1 MSFPWVEVI
10 SGSAAAVLQIVIQPF
25 FWLVVLLVWL
35 QYRRMMKTKES
46 IYGQRDS
53 ALRISLV
60 SLVYGIIGG
69 LLGSFLMIIFGVTIN
84 GLGVAWLWIIALLLM
99 MYSPR
104 FLCFSYAGG
113 VLALFSILL
122 GFPEVN
128 IPGLMGLVAVL
139 HLVESVLILLS
150 GHQDPL
156 PVYVRTPKGQVVG
169 AFNLQKFW
177 PIPLAVMMILL
188 GTVEQLPGDLI
199 QMPEW
204 WPLIRPW
211 ETAGHQDITY
221 QILPVVA
228 ALGYGELAITC
239 LPRERTKISAGHL
252 AVFSI
257 VLLGLSVLA
266 SHYPPLA
273 VLPALFSPLGH
284 ELVVFLGRRQEMQG
298 RPRFVPPASG
308 LMVLDVI
315 KGSAAHRAG
324 LRSGDVI
331 KSVAGQ
337 PVNSRYEL
345 HQALGFVG
353 SVFMLEFTDG
363 TGETKRVR
371 VRREIGAPLGEIT
384 VPEPGDLPNVDFVME
399 SPLKNLL
406 KRLLKKLH

>member
-1 MSFPWVEVI
+1 MSFPWLEVI
-10 SGSAAAVLQIVIQPF
+10 SSSAAAVLQIVLQPF

-84 GLGVAWLWIIALLLM
+84 GLGVAWLWGIALLLM
-99 MYSPR
+99 LFSPR

-113 VLALFSILL
+113 VLALFSILF
-122 GFPEVN
+122 GSPEVN

-156 PVYVRTPKGQVVG
+156 PVYVRTSRGQVVG

-188 GTVEQLPGDLI
+188 GTVDQLPADLI

-211 ETAGHQDITY
+211 ETVGQQDITY

-239 LPRERTKISAGHL
+239 FPRERTKISACHL

-266 SHYPPLA
+266 SHYPQLA

-298 RPRFVPPASG
+298 RPRFVPTASG
-308 LMVLDVI
+308 IMVLDVI
-315 KGSAAHRAG
+315 KGSAADRAG

-331 KSVAGQ
+331 KSVGGQ

-345 HQALGFVG
+345 HQALSFVG
-353 SVFMLEFTDG
+353 PVFMLEFTDVN
-363 TGETKRVR
+363 GETKRVR
-371 VRREIGAPLGEIT
+371 VRRKIGAPLGEIS
-384 VPEPGDLPNVDFVME
+384 VPEPGDFPNVDFVMG

-406 KRLLKKLH
+406 KRLLKKYR